1 MKNFYN
7 FLFGFLCTFWVVSGP
22 NFSEMSDTNLLLKY
36 LGMSLFGGLILMWLV
51 RLNNDIEDLKDENKE
66 LKNKLNN
73 K

>member
-1 MKNFYN
+1 MKKFYN
-7 FLFGFLCTFWVVSGP
+7 FLLGFLFTFWVVSGP
-22 NFSEMSDTNLLLKY
+22 NFSDISDTNLLLKY
-36 LGMSLFGGLILMWLV
+36 LGMSLFGGLILMWLI